1 MSPKAHLP
9 ANAQR
14 RALLAGVPAAAL
26 LAVAAPAQAAPLRL
40 LIEGVGATRVP
51 VGVVPFSGDEAP
63 AAERV
68 AAVLEQDFARSGQL
82 APQSMSA
89 GISLDSAA
97 ARTLGGVVSGSVQP
111 LAAGEFR
118 LRWQLHDPLQQQLLG
133 EGETLVQPRDRRL
146 AIHRVADEVQRL
158 LTGTRGVA
166 ATRIAYITQDGPRYQ
181 LKVADADGH
190 THRLVL
196 ASREPLISPAW
207 SPDGSELA
215 YVSFERGQAQVWLQD
230 LSSGRRRV
238 LAAWRGSNSAPAFSP
253 DGRRIAL
260 ALSRDGLTQIF
271 VMDRVG
277 GEPVRVTRSNAIDTE
292 PAWAPD
298 GQSLFFVSDRGGA
311 PQVYRCAL
319 DGSNVQ
325 RITWGSQG
333 TSPAACPD
341 GRHLAY
347 VTREQRAFRL
357 VLKDLQEGS
366 ERLLTDSEEDEKP
379 SFAPNGQLLAFAT
392 RQSRRDLLKTTSLD
406 GRTQLV
412 LASSAAHE
420 VREPAWG
427 PWVPEPASAQA
438 STAPVRG

>member
-9 ANAQR
+9 TNAQR
-14 RALLAGVPAAAL
+14 RALLACTPAAAL
-26 LAVAAPAQAAPLRL
+26 LASATPAQAALRL

-51 VGVVPFSGDEAP
+51 VGVMPFSGDDAP
-63 AAERV
+63 AAQRV

-82 APQSMSA
+82 APQAYSA
-89 GISLDSAA
+89 GLGLDSAA
-97 ARTLGGVVSGSVQP
+97 ARTLGGIVGGSVEP
-111 LAAGEFR
+111 LAGGEFR
-118 LRWQLHDPLQQQLLG
+118 LRWQLHDPLHQKLLG
-133 EGETLVQPRDRRL
+133 EGAALVQPRDRRL
-146 AIHRVADEVQRL
+146 AVHRVADEVQRL

-166 ATRIAYITQDGPRYQ
+166 ATRIAYIVQDGPRYQ

-196 ASREPLISPAW
+196 TSREPLISPAW

-260 ALSRDGLTQIF
+260 ALSREGLTQIY

-277 GEPVRVTRSNAIDTE
+277 GEPVRITRSSAIDTE
-292 PAWAPD
+292 PTWAPD
-298 GQSLFFVSDRGGA
+298 GQSLYFVSDRGGT
-311 PQVYRCAL
+311 PQIYRTAL
-319 DGSNVQ
+319 DGSGVQ
-325 RITWGSQG
+325 RISWGAQG
-333 TSPAACPD
+333 TSPTACPD

-347 VTREQRAFRL
+347 VTRDQRAFRL
-357 VLKDLQEGS
+357 VLMDLQEGR

-392 RQSRRDLLKTTSLD
+392 RQQRRDLLKTTSLD

-412 LASSAAHE
+412 LASSAEHE

-427 PWVPEPASAQA
+427 PWVPEAAAPQA
-438 STAPVRG
+438 STAPAGG